1 MRLTRCK
8 DQKSKTLEEFYGE
21 LVREDGYVGREGGKA
36 MLDLI
41 GRLRVLPDNRLVFGL
56 TSHARL
62 VLLAEDTYESPWFVI
77 VSALDKRNYF
87 VEYLMTESVAPWPG
101 AYVRG
106 ECRSEDDAVRM
117 IETAMDRCEGWRS
130 RHGMDG

>member
-8 DQKSKTLEEFYGE
+8 DQKSEALEGFYGE
-21 LVREDGYVGREGGKA
+21 LLREDGYVGREGGKA

-41 GRLRVLPDNRLVFGL
+41 ERLRALPDERTVFGL

-77 VSALDKRNYF
+77 VAALDKRNYF
-87 VEYLMTESVAPWPG
+87 VEYRMPRSIAPWPG

-106 ECRSEDDAVRM
+106 ETRSEDDAVRM
-117 IETAMDRCEGWRS
+117 VVTAMDRCEGWS
-130 RHGMDG
+130 